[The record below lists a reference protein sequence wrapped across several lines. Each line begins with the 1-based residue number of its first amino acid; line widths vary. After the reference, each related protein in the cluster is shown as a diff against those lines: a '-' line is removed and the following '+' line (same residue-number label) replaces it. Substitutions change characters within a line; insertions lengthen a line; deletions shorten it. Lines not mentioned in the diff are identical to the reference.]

1 LGDYITFHTRK
12 RLFAGSLDSSFETP
26 DEQGKQRKP
35 FEAPFETSFETQ
47 GKQGKRVRHPKLQ
60 TRPLLVAER
69 LSYEK
74 NRTLET
80 EGCGTQPPT
89 RSGVNGGDFGFRAV
103 FGAIR

>member
-1 LGDYITFHTRK
+1 LPLAPTNYELRDYITFHTRK
-12 RLFAGSLDSSFETP
+12 RLFAGSL
-26 DEQGKQRKP
+26 
-35 FEAPFETSFETQ
+35 ETQ

-80 EGCGTQPPT
+80 EGCGTQPPN
-89 RSGVNGGDFGFRAV
+89 RSGVSGGEAFA
-103 FGAIR
+103 